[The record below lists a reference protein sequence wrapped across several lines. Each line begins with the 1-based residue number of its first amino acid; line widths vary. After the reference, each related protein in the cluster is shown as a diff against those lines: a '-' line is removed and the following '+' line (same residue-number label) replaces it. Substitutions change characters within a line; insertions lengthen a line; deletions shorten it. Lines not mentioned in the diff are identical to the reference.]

1 MDKSSATSNAE
12 SVTTENKIKYMYL
25 LLNSVKCARN
35 IMGAFKDATLELLSK
50 LIAQLIMIYKTVNSA
65 TNMKTLAT
73 TNYFDIT
80 VVTCWH

>member
-1 MDKSSATSNAE
+1 
-12 SVTTENKIKYMYL
+12 
-25 LLNSVKCARN
+25 
-35 IMGAFKDATLELLSK
+35 
-50 LIAQLIMIYKTVNSA
+50 VNSA